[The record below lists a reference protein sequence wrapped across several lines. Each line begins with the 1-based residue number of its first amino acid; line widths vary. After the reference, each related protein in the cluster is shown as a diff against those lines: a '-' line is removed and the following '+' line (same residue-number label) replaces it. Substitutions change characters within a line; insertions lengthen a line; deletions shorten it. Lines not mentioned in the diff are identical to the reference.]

1 MAILYVRDSETR
13 KILEIVED
21 FTSLVW
27 TERYQEAGEFVLN
40 VPTTIENIRLFQRGR
55 YLSFDESDETM
66 VINTINITESY
77 GDEEEP
83 SLEITGKSLASLLER
98 RVNAS
103 QIVNYHK
110 GGIAYSGSFS
120 SVVSSI
126 FSDEIS
132 NPKQSTWVWFHED
145 ADGSWSEGFDGSQP
159 VEKHVIRS
167 VFKDASDRKIDN
179 FVFSNKI
186 SSGQDVEIND
196 VYTEIMDVYSL
207 IVSLCRKHLMG
218 FKVVLNSSNE
228 FELQVYSGT
237 DRTTNQKT
245 LSPVIFNPIMDNIS
259 YVNYFEDDTDFKNYI
274 FPYTNGY
281 ITFAYKND
289 ITATVEI
296 FPGYSWDHVGESATG
311 INRREIAFDGSS
323 EVDSTEDYEI
333 DKEYTVDGETIEIT
347 AWQVL
352 LYTLEKKLRLYGRE
366 QYEDGEYEIV
376 TTSEG
381 SIDPLVRYKYGVD
394 YFMGDRV
401 DITNANGI
409 VMTGIIDEVVKSYD
423 TDGVLITPNFKNM
436 TEYDWGE
443 EETE

>member
-1 MAILYVRDSETR
+1 MAILYVRDENTR
-13 KILEIVED
+13 KVIDVFED
-21 FTSLVW
+21 FNSLVW
-27 TERYQEAGEFVLN
+27 TERYQEAGEFVLDVSVTSEN
-40 VPTTIENIRLFQRGR
+40 VDLFRRGR
-55 YLSFDESDETM
+55 YLSLDDSEETM
-66 VINTINITESY
+66 IITTVNITESY

-83 SLEITGKSLASLLER
+83 SLEISGKSVTSLLDR
-98 RVNAS
+98 RINS
-103 QIVNYHK
+103 SKIINYHQ
-110 GGIAYSGSFS
+110 GGIPYSGTFS
-120 SVVSSI
+120 SVISSI

-132 NPKQSTWVWFHED
+132 NPKQSTWEWFHQD
-145 ADGSWSEGFDGSQP
+145 DDGTWVEGFDGAQS
-159 VEKHVIRS
+159 VYDHKIKAVIR
-167 VFKDASDRKIDN
+167 DAPERKIDN
-179 FVFSNKI
+179 FIFINKI
-186 SSGQDVEIND
+186 SSEQDVSVNETYTKIMN
-196 VYTEIMDVYSL
+196 VYDL
-207 IVSLCRKHLMG
+207 IVSLCRKYLMG
-218 FKVVLNSSNE
+218 FRVIINSSNN

-245 LSPVIFNPIMDNIS
+245 LSPVIFDPIMDNIS

-281 ITFAYKND
+281 ITFAYEND

-311 INRREIAFDGSS
+311 IDRREIAFDGSS

-352 LYTLEKKLRLYGRE
+352 LHTLEKKLRLYGRE

-376 TTSEG
+376 TASEG
-381 SIDPLVRYKYGVD
+381 SIDPFVRYKYGVD

-423 TDGVLITPNFKNM
+423 SNGILTTPNFKNM